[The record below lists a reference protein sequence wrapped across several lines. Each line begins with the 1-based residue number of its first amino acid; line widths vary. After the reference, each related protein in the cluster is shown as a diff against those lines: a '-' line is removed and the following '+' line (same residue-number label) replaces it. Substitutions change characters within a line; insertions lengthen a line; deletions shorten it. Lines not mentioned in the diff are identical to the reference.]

1 MGNLVEMNLKSSN
14 GVSCNCGVGTSHVRR
29 RIDVVERCGE
39 DERVGICGALG
50 IVRTSSVM
58 AAAARGG
65 EG

>member
-1 MGNLVEMNLKSSN
+1 MGKLAELNLKSSN
-14 GVSCNCGVGTSHVRR
+14 GVSGDCGVGTSHVRR
-29 RIDVVERCGE
+29 RVDVVERRGE
-39 DERVGICGALG
+39 DERVGICGTLG